1 MDEKVKTAPEKA
13 EPLMLSVS
21 SSPHAT
27 SPVNTS
33 KLMRDVLI
41 ALVPALVLAVYFFGP
56 RALVLT
62 AVSVAGCELFE
73 WGYRKLMKQSNTL
86 GDLSAA
92 VTGVLI
98 AFVCPVT
105 MPYWV
110 ILIGDFFAIVVV
122 KQLFG
127 GVGKNFLNPALAARA
142 FMLSWAGEMT
152 TWVGPRTA
160 PPLWTTLFPG
170 TVADAVTYPTPMA
183 LLHENNL
190 AGLQQMY
197 DLPKMLVG
205 LIGGCIGEVSALMLL
220 IGGVF
225 LILRKVITWYIPAS
239 YIGTVA
245 LLTFLFPRGNDPLM
259 WMLYNLLGG
268 GLMLGAFFMATDY
281 VTSPVSHKGQVIF
294 GIGCGLIT
302 VFIRY
307 FGSYNEGVCYAI
319 LVMNLTVWL
328 IDKNVRPSR
337 FGVPKVKKA
346 PKAEKKEADG
356 K

>member
-1 MDEKVKTAPEKA
+1 MDYKD
-13 EPLMLSVS
+13 LNLIGS
-21 SSPHAT
+21 SSPHIRTKDGAGHI
-27 SPVNTS
+27 
-33 KLMRDVLI
+33 MGEVLI
-41 ALVPALVLAVYFFGP
+41 AMVLPLAFAVYNFGP
-56 RALVLT
+56 RALAT
-62 AVSVAGCELFE
+62 AAVSVAGCCIFE
-73 WGYRKLMKQSNTL
+73 WLYRAILRKSNSL

-105 MPYWV
+105 IPYW
-110 ILIGDFFAIVVV
+110 ILLIGDFFAIVVV

-152 TWVGPRTA
+152 NWVGPRSSV
-160 PPLWTTLFPG
+160 PLTG
-170 TVADAVTYPTPMA
+170 VIDAVTYPTPMS

-197 DLPKMLVG
+197 DLPKMFVG
-205 LIGGCIGEVSALMLL
+205 LIGGSIGEVSALLL
-220 IGGVF
+220 ILGGLF
-225 LILRKVITWYIPAS
+225 LIWRKVITWYIPVT

-245 LLTFLFPRGNDPLM
+245 ALTFLFPRGNDPVQ

-281 VTSPVSHKGQVIF
+281 VTSPVSHLGQIIYGV
-294 GIGCGLIT
+294 GCGLIT

-307 FGSYNEGVCYAI
+307 FGSYSEGVCYAI
-319 LVMNLTVWL
+319 LIMNLTVWI
-328 IDKNVRPSR
+328 IDKNIKPHR
-337 FGVPKVKKA
+337 FGVIKEKKK
-346 PKAEKKEADG
+346 PTEITKKEAA
-356 K
+356 KK